1 MGRLWCT
8 VIVPDDRK
16 ATTRGW
22 GAGMISER
30 RKRTGHETK
39 KRVYIPEEEQED
51 KEIDTGAGQWSK
63 KDGSSSFGAD
73 QSF

>member
-1 MGRLWCT
+1 
-8 VIVPDDRK
+8 
-16 ATTRGW
+16 
-22 GAGMISER
+22 MISER